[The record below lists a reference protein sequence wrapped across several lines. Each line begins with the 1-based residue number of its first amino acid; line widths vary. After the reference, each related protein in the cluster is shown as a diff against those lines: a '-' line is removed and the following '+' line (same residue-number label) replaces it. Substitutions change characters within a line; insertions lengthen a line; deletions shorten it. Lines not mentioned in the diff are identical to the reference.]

1 MLKATQI
8 HLVVC
13 DEFLPKINREI
24 DSIGGL
30 VDFLLEYM
38 IKTGLWFALYLDLFL
53 KLLHRYRPIFTQL
66 Y

>member
-13 DEFLPKINREI
+13 DEFLPKINCKI
-24 DSIGGL
+24 DGICGL

-38 IKTGLWFALYLDLFL
+38 IKTWLWFALYLDLFL
-53 KLLHRYRPIFTQL
+53 KLLH
-66 Y
+66 

>member
-1 MLKATQI
+1 MFKATQI

-13 DEFLPKINREI
+13 DEFLPKINSKI
-24 DSIGGL
+24 DGIGGL

-53 KLLHRYRPIFTQL
+53 KLLH
-66 Y
+66 